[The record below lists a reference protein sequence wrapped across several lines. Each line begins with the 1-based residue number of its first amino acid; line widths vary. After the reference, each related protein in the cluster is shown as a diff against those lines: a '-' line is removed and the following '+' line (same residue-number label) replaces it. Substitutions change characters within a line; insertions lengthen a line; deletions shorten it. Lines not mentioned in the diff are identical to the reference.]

1 MNDRTTP
8 TVTVTIQVPSNAPE
22 DVISRV
28 TALGTELGAQG
39 GIDQVLLDLVRTCHV
54 CGCTDER
61 ACFGGCWWAN
71 DEGAAD
77 LCSSCAD
84 GPRQ

>member
-1 MNDRTTP
+1 MMASVQRCP
-8 TVTVTIQVPSNAPE
+8 
-22 DVISRV
+22 RH
-28 TALGTELGAQG
+28 GARRQG

-71 DEGAAD
+71 DEDAPD